1 MGYVP
6 AGQSAIACRSLQ
18 NSHTRSIPM
27 KVAVIFDHFGPYH
40 LARLKAAN
48 QVCTVL
54 GLEMSGRSAEYPWS
68 CESAP
73 RGFRSVTLDH
83 GSPYSGF
90 KKFGRLSRLRKALA
104 EFGPDCV
111 FVPGWS
117 RRYALAA
124 LEWCGR
130 RNIPAVVMSESAQG
144 DDMRWTCK
152 EWLKRCIIRRF
163 SAALVGGRPHSRY
176 ITKLGMPTG
185 SVFQGYDV
193 VDNAYFAQ
201 NSEIARRRST
211 EYRQRLNLP
220 FEYFLASAR
229 FIPKK
234 NLPRLLHA
242 FAEYRRRAVILA
254 RSSASARPW
263 SLVLLG
269 DGPQR
274 PTLQTLAR
282 EFGLDGFVLMPG
294 FIQYPELPAYYG
306 LAEAFVHASTSE
318 PWGLVV
324 NEAMTSGLAVLVSNR
339 CGCVEDLV
347 RPGLNGFTFD
357 PLDVNELADL
367 MVQVW
372 RKPDCVRTLGHASTE
387 VIAAW
392 TPQRFAHGLRA
403 AAERAIQSIQ
413 PRPSLVQG
421 IVLRLAGV
429 R

>member
-1 MGYVP
+1 
-6 AGQSAIACRSLQ
+6 
-18 NSHTRSIPM
+18 M

-40 LARLKAAN
+40 LARLNAASE
-48 QVCTVL
+48 VCTLL
-54 GLEMSGRSAEYPWS
+54 GLEMSERSAEYPWA

-73 RGFRSVTLDH
+73 RCFRSLTVDRGCPH
-83 GSPYSGF
+83 SGF
-90 KKFGRLSRLRKALA
+90 KTFSKLYRLRHALA

-130 RNIPAVVMSESAQG
+130 RNIPAVVMSESTQQ
-144 DDMRWTCK
+144 DDIRWSCK
-152 EWLKRCIIRRF
+152 EWLKRCIITRF

-176 ITKLGMPTG
+176 ITRLGMQPG

-201 NSEIARRRST
+201 GSEIARRAST
-211 EYRQRLNLP
+211 EWRQRLNLP

-229 FIPKK
+229 FITKK
-234 NLPRLLHA
+234 NLPRLLQA
-242 FAEYRRRAVILA
+242 FAEYRHRAVALA
-254 RSSASARPW
+254 PTNPTARPW

-274 PTLQTLAR
+274 RALQALVR
-282 EFGLDGFVLMPG
+282 ERGLDGFVVMPG
-294 FIQYPELPAYYG
+294 FKQYPELPVYYG
-306 LAEAFVHASTSE
+306 LAQAFLHASTSE

-324 NEAMTSGLAVLVSNR
+324 NEAMASGLAVLVSNR
-339 CGCVEDLV
+339 CGCAEDLV
-347 RPGLNGFTFD
+347 RRGHNGFTFD
-357 PLDVNELADL
+357 PCDVNELADL

-372 RKPDCVRTLGHASTE
+372 RQPDRLRRLGLASTE
-387 VIAAW
+387 LIAAW
-392 TPQRFAHGLRA
+392 TPETFAHGLRA
-403 AAERAIQSIQ
+403 AAERAMQTIQ
-413 PRPSLVQG
+413 PRTGLVQG
-421 IVLRLAGV
+421 ILRLAGV